1 MVEWNGDYPSVTAPA
16 EGRATLNRI
25 GPDSLFPNETF
36 PWGQV
41 SSYKVDSLEASA
53 HFRGAIATID
63 IDRHVDPTEYLAGGE
78 LTADDGV
85 AVVRQQLA
93 DWRAD
98 FVDWVS
104 LIAGQHVSPSMPAI
118 PSRAQMEAEGTV
130 VWLEDPELMPHVS
143 YQSGRIRMTMN
154 TDESSG
160 FLLDNNILDNIETLM
175 ASGERPSSQ
184 LRLLRSARV
193 AIRRGEQRV
202 ALIELGSALELC
214 LWNLY
219 DHPVARSSE
228 TNRTTWTLG
237 TLLTKVYPS
246 SDPMRQ
252 ALHALVVKPRN
263 AAIHQTI
270 ECDYATAL
278 KAFALVRGLVS
289 NELPFPVV
297 SQDDDPDL

>member
-1 MVEWNGDYPSVTAPA
+1 
-16 EGRATLNRI
+16 
-25 GPDSLFPNETF
+25 
-36 PWGQV
+36 
-41 SSYKVDSLEASA
+41 
-53 HFRGAIATID
+53 
-63 IDRHVDPTEYLAGGE
+63 
-78 LTADDGV
+78 
-85 AVVRQQLA
+85 
-93 DWRAD
+93 
-98 FVDWVS
+98 
-104 LIAGQHVSPSMPAI
+104 
-118 PSRAQMEAEGTV
+118 MEAEGTV

-246 SDPMRQ
+246 LIRCARHSMR
-252 ALHALVVKPRN
+252 LWSSPETPPSIKLSN
-263 AAIHQTI
+263 AITPQ
-270 ECDYATAL
+270 
-278 KAFALVRGLVS
+278 
-289 NELPFPVV
+289 P
-297 SQDDDPDL
+297 